1 MKRFL
6 LLCALVPALVSST
19 SALAQCSIGIP
30 NVTAT
35 NTYTTADSCYVK
47 FNLNFAMKN
56 NTGNKTIGI
65 DLWQGASYAR
75 PPYDKAPSST
85 QLAAAFGSIVLDN
98 TGANGSTLMSVSSY
112 QSYPFGSNARI
123 LRTGAIT
130 KSYNETVDSFYFT
143 ITDIILGTSKLGD
156 GSCPVSMLTLKGDVW
171 STNAGSLNANTT
183 VQCVSGIASTL
194 GNPTIPAGVR
204 NCTSPRSLDFRIET
218 TSPTNISVT
227 YQIFKDDNVF
237 TANNQRLLNTSSDA
251 NVTKNG
257 AQTINNLSGA
267 TPFVGDDITFV
278 NNDATNSNAAYWVV
292 VYYTPAGGTTYS
304 VSRLINNACALSI
317 LPVVYTSF
325 TAERLKERVSLKWE
339 TASEINNRGFNVQ
352 RNTKGEWKNIAFV
365 FSQSNSGL
373 STGSLAYGFRDVNT
387 ESGTT
392 QYRIQQVDFE
402 GKATISETRTVRG
415 DGIKKDMT
423 IFPNPSL
430 YGQVNLVFNDKLA
443 ARNVFVTD
451 MNGQL
456 ISQFLNVLTASLS
469 LRLEKSGMYTIRA
482 TTLTGTVLCIEK
494 VIVKKQ

>member
-6 LLCALVPALVSST
+6 LFCALVPAFVFST

-30 NVTAT
+30 NVTAL

-56 NTGNKTIGI
+56 NNGNKTIGI
-65 DLWQGASYAR
+65 DLWQGASYSR
-75 PPYDKAPSST
+75 PSYDKAPSST
-85 QLAAAFGSIVLDN
+85 QLAAALGSIVLDN
-98 TGANGSTLMSVSSY
+98 TGANGSTLMSVPSY

-123 LRTGAIT
+123 LRTGSIT
-130 KSYNETVDSFYFT
+130 KSFNEAVDSFYFN
-143 ITDIILGTSKLGD
+143 ITDIILGTPKLGD
-156 GSCPVSMLTLKGDVW
+156 GSCPVSMLTVKGDVW

-183 VQCVSGIASTL
+183 VQCVSGIAFTL

-218 TSPTNISVT
+218 TSPTKISVT
-227 YQIFKDDNVF
+227 YQIFKDDNAF
-237 TANNQRLLNTSSDA
+237 TANNQRVLNTSSDA
-251 NVTKNG
+251 NVTNNG
-257 AQTINNLSGA
+257 AQTINNLSAA
-267 TPFVGDDITFV
+267 TPFVGDDITFI
-278 NNDATNSNAAYWVV
+278 NNDAANSSAAYWVV
-292 VYYTPAGGTTYS
+292 VYYTPDGGTTYS

-325 TAERLKERVSLKWE
+325 TAERLKERVLLKWE

-365 FSQSNSGL
+365 ISQSNSGS
-373 STGSLAYGFRDVNT
+373 STRSLAYGFSDVNT
-387 ESGTT
+387 ESSTT

-415 DGIKKDMT
+415 DGIKKDLA

-430 YGQVNLVFNDKLA
+430 NGVVNLLFNDKLT

-456 ISQFLNVLTASLS
+456 ISKFLNVLTASIS
-469 LRLEKSGMYTIRA
+469 LRLEKSGMYTIRT
-482 TTLTGTVLCIEK
+482 TTLTGTVLSTEK
-494 VIVKKQ
+494 VVVNKQ